1 MVKFS
6 AGQAAKQVG
15 VAKTTITRAIKDGT
29 LSAEMVRGSYEI
41 DASELFR
48 VFPPKQEATAEIQPE
63 LQRATQEDV
72 LLERIK
78 GLEQMLRVE
87 RERNIELLQFM
98 QQLRKDYDDWKEQTQ
113 RVTLRLQHF
122 EQQDATPKKPW
133 WKRSS

>member
-1 MVKFS
+1 MVKFT
-6 AGQAAKQVG
+6 AGQAAKQTG

-48 VFPPKQEATAEIQPE
+48 VFPPKQEATEPLRPE

-78 GLEQMLRVE
+78 GLEQMLQVE
-87 RERNIELLQFM
+87 RERIADLQ
-98 QQLRKDYDDWKEQTQ
+98 QERDDWKQQARST
-113 RVTLRLQHF
+113 TLLLEHKT
-122 EQQDATPKKPW
+122 QQDATPKRPW
-133 WKRSS
+133 WKRQGRGGG